1 MKNSIL
7 FAPLHRFA
15 GSSRAFLF
23 LLALM
28 GASTTTAMAAIA
40 TLGTQ
45 SSQYTNS
52 NTLAYTVNAG
62 TDRLLVVALGDPN
75 TATNPTA
82 VTYNGTSM
90 LQANA
95 TADLGFSNDAI
106 WYLKLGTGGAITSN
120 IVVTFAAAG
129 NAGSSRFIGAS
140 AYSGVDQTTPVD
152 INGPKISGSVT
163 TTGSSLNVTSQT
175 GDLVFDLFDSYKTA
189 SQTAVTTGAGQTR
202 INEAGGL
209 ITPTGGNGHYVTST
223 EAGAATVTMSWTGDS
238 EAVLHLTMNINAGAV
253 DTTPPT
259 AIAVNR
265 QPLTTLAV
273 SGSSTVFRVTFSE
286 TVTGVDTSDFTLFKI
301 GTVNGTVASISGS
314 GAVYDVTVN
323 SITGFGS
330 LRLDLKHS
338 GTGIVDGASN
348 ALADGYDN
356 GQVVRV
362 GTTVPIGW
370 GNHTVGQI
378 GDGTAVGGNKIFPTA
393 VDTSGVLSGKN
404 IVQMASGANWTLVL
418 TADNQLYA
426 WGNNN
431 VGQLGTATASLAL
444 STVPVA
450 VPMTGVLSGKT
461 IVKIA
466 CGDAFSMV
474 LDSDGKLY
482 AWGVGTSGQ
491 LGDGLSTTGF
501 AAVAVSTSTGLSGKV
516 VTDMSG
522 GSAFAIACTSDG
534 GIYTWGNPGN
544 GRLGNGTTTGNVTM
558 PAQLGGVFT
567 GKRVIA
573 VSGGGSFGAALT
585 SDGRVYSWGNNTAGQ
600 LGDGGGTI
608 GTPTN
613 NPTPAGILGTGL
625 LPGSRTIA
633 NITCTFSGMYAIARD
648 GTLYSWGAGTL
659 GGLGNGGTTTST
671 SPVLVDTTGVLSG
684 KTIAAINGGNNFA
697 EVITT
702 EGKAYSWGTNA
713 SGQLGDG
720 TTTQRNNPIA
730 VDVSAAN
737 SALNGKTLSFLSQ
750 SGQGTFTMMAVNA
763 AVPDTTPPTVVSI
776 VRQTPTSQATSST
789 SATFRVTFSEAVNAP
804 AASNF
809 AIAAVSS
816 SITGSIGT
824 VTAVNASTYDVPV
837 TITGGSGEFRLK
849 VQD

>member
-273 SGSSTVFRVTFSE
+273 IGSSTVFRVTFSE
-286 TVTGVDTSDFTLFKI
+286 TVTGVDTSDFTLVKA
-301 GTVNGTVASISGS
+301 GSVVGTVASVSGS

-323 SITGFGS
+323 GISGFGS
-330 LRLDLKHS
+330 LRLDLKGS
-338 GTGIVDGASN
+338 GTGIVDSASN
-348 ALADGYDN
+348 ALTGGFYYGQTINSGTSMLAAWGGNAN
-356 GQVVRV
+356 GQL
-362 GTTVPIGW
+362 
-370 GNHTVGQI
+370 
-378 GDGTAVGGNKIFPTA
+378 GDGTTANKAFAVATDLTGALN
-393 VDTSGVLSGKN
+393 GKN
-404 IVQMASGANWTLVL
+404 VVAVTGTANVSIAL
-418 TADNQLYA
+418 TADNLLYA
-426 WGNNN
+426 WGGGAQG
-431 VGQLGTATASLAL
+431 VLGNGTTPSTATTA
-444 STVPVA
+444 PVA
-450 VPMTGVLSGKT
+450 VTMSGVLSGKT
-461 IVKIA
+461 IIKVA
-466 CGDAFSMV
+466 GGGSFCLA
-474 LDSDGKLY
+474 LDSNGALY
-482 AWGVGTSGQ
+482 AWGVGSSGQ
-491 LGDGLSTTGF
+491 LGDGLNTTGNLP
-501 AAVAVSTSTGLSGKV
+501 VAVTMSGALSGKTV
-516 VTDMSG
+516 VDMAG
-522 GSAFAIACTSDG
+522 GSAFVVACTSDG
-534 GIYTWGNPGN
+534 GCYTWGASSSGQ
-544 GRLGNGTTTGNVTM
+544 LGNGTTTPNVTT
-558 PAQLGGVFT
+558 PALISGSGVLSGKRIVAVGAGGVF
-567 GKRVIA
+567 A
-573 VSGGGSFGAALT
+573 AAL
-585 SDGRVYSWGNNTAGQ
+585 SSEGKVYTWGSNTNGL
-600 LGDGGGTI
+600 LGDGGTA

-613 NPTPAGILGTGL
+613 NPTPAPVMGTGL
-625 LPGSRTIA
+625 PGGKTIA
-633 NITCTFSGMYAIARD
+633 KIHVGNVSTYALATD
-648 GTLYSWGAGTL
+648 GTLYAWGNGTN
-659 GGLGNGGTTTST
+659 GALGNGVSAVST
-671 SPVLVDTTGVLSG
+671 SPVQVDLSGVLAG
-684 KTIAAINGGNNFA
+684 KTIVNIGGGSSWA
-697 EVITT
+697 YVLTSD
-702 EGKAYSWGTNA
+702 GSLYSWGSN
-713 SGQLGDG
+713 SSNNLGDG
-720 TTTQRNNPIA
+720 SSTLRNSPVA
-730 VDVSAAN
+730 VDTSTSSV
-737 SALNGKTLSFLSQ
+737 LNGKFVGFISTG
-750 SGQGTFTMMAVNA
+750 GQPGGGLVGINA

-816 SITGSIGT
+816 SITGTIGT